1 MAEGSKG
8 RINPVAANRRILRAL
23 ALEVQPRE
31 EGVGAL
37 GPEANAMLV
46 PSHSRALR
54 IHSRLEHYAYTA
66 ASSITHTQP
75 PPCSLCIR
83 ALPPIAP
90 VTTAGPSPSRRRRAS
105 FAKPPLRSTSPVPE
119 LPPKQPNCAHLCRT
133 PLLPPPGAA
142 HPARATHHLAMSKV
156 VRSVKNVTKGYSA
169 VEVKVRNATSNDPW
183 GPVGSDMAEIA
194 QITFNNS
201 TDFYQVMD
209 MLDKRLNDKGK
220 NWRHVLKSLKVLDYC
235 LHEGSEL
242 VVTWARKNMYVI
254 KTLRE
259 FQYIDE
265 EGRDVGQNVRMAAK
279 ELTSLIMDEER
290 LRAERADRKSW
301 KSRVTGIEEYPPS
314 HQGAHNG
321 EHRRGQDR
329 EPRRQRRT
337 DEEDVELRL
346 ALEASKNEAEEDKKR
361 RERTGAAAGDDD
373 DLAKAIKLSKEEE
386 ELRRRELE
394 QTNADLLFGDA
405 PPQPTSYQPTG
416 NNQGYQQ
423 QGQVDWF
430 GNLMDQN
437 QQQPQNTGFLNNAYS
452 QPTGMQPQQTGFQN
466 GYGGYGGFQ
475 QQQQPTGYDQFATQ
489 QQQFLQPQQTSFNM
503 NNPYGQFGGNGF
515 GEQQQQ
521 PLQQQDMLQPGSHNP
536 WATSKPQETLMPQPT
551 GSNNPFASGFNK
563 PQPTQTQ
570 TQPSLNRLHEQKTQS
585 QFNNTSFNPPA
596 SFSPPQ
602 QAQPQKEMDPHT
614 ARLNTLLATG
624 EGQDTFGNV
633 GNLRLPAQHTAPG
646 TFVNSAGAGLNRI
659 NANATGNNPFLNSQF
674 TGMPQQNRIA
684 PAQTGPV
691 GNFGANPY
699 ANANPFGGAQQQQ
712 QQQRQPGANN
722 LIDL

>member
-1 MAEGSKG
+1 
-8 RINPVAANRRILRAL
+8 
-23 ALEVQPRE
+23 
-31 EGVGAL
+31 
-37 GPEANAMLV
+37 
-46 PSHSRALR
+46 
-54 IHSRLEHYAYTA
+54 
-66 ASSITHTQP
+66 
-75 PPCSLCIR
+75 
-83 ALPPIAP
+83 
-90 VTTAGPSPSRRRRAS
+90 
-105 FAKPPLRSTSPVPE
+105 
-119 LPPKQPNCAHLCRT
+119 
-133 PLLPPPGAA
+133 
-142 HPARATHHLAMSKV
+142 MSKV

-242 VVTWARKNMYVI
+242 VVTWARKNIYII

-301 KSRVTGIEEYPPS
+301 KSRVTGIEEYP
-314 HQGAHNG
+314 GARDAHNG
-321 EHRRGQDR
+321 EGSARRQGER
-329 EPRRQRRT
+329 EQRRQRRNE
-337 DEEDVELRL
+337 DEDLEFKL
-346 ALEASKNEAEEDKKR
+346 ALEASMNEAEEDKKR
-361 RERTGAAAGDDD
+361 RERSNVGAGDDD

-386 ELRRRELE
+386 ELRRKELE

-405 PPQPTSYQPTG
+405 PAQPQPTG

-452 QPTGMQPQQTGFQN
+452 QPTGMQQQQTGFPN
-466 GYGGYGGFQ
+466 YAF
-475 QQQQPTGYDQFATQ
+475 QQQQPTGYDQFGQ
-489 QQQFLQPQQTSFNM
+489 QQQQQPQYMQPQQTLQPQQTSFNM
-503 NNPYGQFGGNGF
+503 NNPYGQFGGGYGDMNQ
-515 GEQQQQ
+515 QQQQ
-521 PLQQQDMLQPGSHNP
+521 PLQQQDTLQPGSHNP
-536 WATSKPQETLMPQPT
+536 WASNKPQESLMPQPT
-551 GSNNPFASGFNK
+551 GSNNPFASSFNR

-570 TQPSLNRLHEQKTQS
+570 TQPSLSTLQEQKTQT
-585 QFNNTSFNPPA
+585 QFNNTSFNPPV
-596 SFSPPQ
+596 SFQQQPQ
-602 QAQPQKEMDPHT
+602 QQPSPFAPQQTAQPQREMDPHT
-614 ARLNTLLATG
+614 AKLNSLLATG
-624 EGQDTFGNV
+624 DGQDTFGNV
-633 GNLRLPAQHTAPG
+633 GNLRIPAQHTAPG
-646 TFVNSAGAGLNRI
+646 TFVNSAGAGLNRV

-674 TGMPQQNRIA
+674 TGLPQQNRIV

-691 GNFGANPY
+691 GGFGSNPY
-699 ANANPFGGAQQQQ
+699 GGGNPFGQQ
-712 QQQRQPGANN
+712 QQQRQPGSNN